1 MLGGFLR
8 GIHFYRKVPHDL
20 TEATLTGGTIS
31 LASSLIMAYLFIT
44 KCELATRLS
53 PAALPASSLPVDAEP
68 PYSALTSQLQ
78 RVRERGH
85 EDGHC
90 ARQEPRV
97 EAADQFQCDAARAAR
112 AAASPISP
120 MSWAPTS
127 RT

>member
-53 PAALPASSLPVDAEP
+53 PAALPAPPLPVVAV
-68 PYSALTSQLQ
+68 SSN
-78 RVRERGH
+78 
-85 EDGHC
+85 
-90 ARQEPRV
+90 
-97 EAADQFQCDAARAAR
+97 
-112 AAASPISP
+112 
-120 MSWAPTS
+120 
-127 RT
+127 